1 MKIKDLF
8 NKIDKSKQVEEFK
21 DSTEFRTIQ
30 LFMIRFEHVG
40 WYLAKIVSNKVEQ
53 SRIALIL
60 STILSTLYLIDSSNL
75 SSISQTVRFV
85 ILAISLLM
93 TLVSFK
99 LSLANRVM
107 GYDAVKRIV
116 AVMQTCSVLSIL
128 ASLVLAPTIYASIF
142 ARCLEIVCLVFLL
155 ASFINKSSDMY
166 EN

>member
-40 WYLAKIVSNKVEQ
+40 WYLAKIVSDKVEQ

-60 STILSTLYLIDSSNL
+60 STMLSTLYLIDSSNL

-85 ILAISLLM
+85 ILSMSLLM

-99 LSLANRVM
+99 LSLANSVM

-116 AVMQTCSVLSIL
+116 SVMQTCSVLSIL
-128 ASLVLAPTIYASIF
+128 TSLVLAPMIYTSIF

>member
-40 WYLAKIVSNKVEQ
+40 WYLAKIVSDKVEQ

>member
-40 WYLAKIVSNKVEQ
+40 WYLAKIVSDKVEQ

-128 ASLVLAPTIYASIF
+128 AKLIF
-142 ARCLEIVCLVFLL
+142 MI
-155 ASFINKSSDMY
+155 
-166 EN
+166 

>member
-40 WYLAKIVSNKVEQ
+40 WYLAKIVSDKVEQ

-60 STILSTLYLIDSSNL
+60 SIILSTLYLIDSSNL

>member
-1 MKIKDLF
+1 MKIKDLV

-40 WYLAKIVSNKVEQ
+40 WYLAKIVSDKVEQ

>member
-40 WYLAKIVSNKVEQ
+40 WYLAKIVSDKVEQ

-85 ILAISLLM
+85 ILAISLMM